1 MKRLNNIADL
11 TLLKTALLNYKTDLK
26 KLLRIYFRKKEKED
40 MRVEESQED
49 RVRGLITS
57 NQISDGETTEWARN
71 PIQRDNGCE
80 LFKLHESHKPS
91 Q

>member
-1 MKRLNNIADL
+1 
-11 TLLKTALLNYKTDLK
+11 
-26 KLLRIYFRKKEKED
+26 

-91 Q
+91 QQYLHRINKQKVTLKHIIVKIKNTKDKEKI